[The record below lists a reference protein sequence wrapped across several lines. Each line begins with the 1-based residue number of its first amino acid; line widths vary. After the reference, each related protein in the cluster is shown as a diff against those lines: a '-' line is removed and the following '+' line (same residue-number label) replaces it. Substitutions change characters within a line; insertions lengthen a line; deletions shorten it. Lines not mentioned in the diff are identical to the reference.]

1 MIKSLNKRPNS
12 LTAFRANWAI
22 RKSALDQRILIGK
35 KVARNWLKHSRS
47 FARKRV
53 EQQDSKKSPIES
65 FSLLAVT
72 FAMALPLRSDYV
84 NGFVHQPSLSGPP
97 VDLIENCYS
106 RPLSF
111 FLFQPDLLLFHT
123 AAYTIDRSPS
133 YATRRPAITE
143 SIVSTR
149 RPGFCRAESETDS
162 VFCFR
167 ALPAKVSFSCS
178 ALCMQNQL
186 LGMLCFLLLLLCSSW
201 WKHEI
206 ARRTKAFNLYFSL
219 LCATFFFV
227 CSFSFL
233 IRTVHN
239 HETERENLSPKLCKQ
254 SVVSMECAES
264 GHD

>member
-35 KVARNWLKHSRS
+35 KVARNWLKHLRS
-47 FARKRV
+47 FAQKRV

-106 RPLSF
+106 RPLS
-111 FLFQPDLLLFHT
+111 LSFQPDLLIFHT

-149 RPGFCRAESETDS
+149 RPGFCRPKVKLILFSAFERSLQKFRFHARRFVCKTSFSECS
-162 VFCFR
+162 VFFFSSFAALGENTKSLGERKHLIFTFPSFVQRFFR
-167 ALPAKVSFSCS
+167 VFV
-178 ALCMQNQL
+178 L
-186 LGMLCFLLLLLCSSW
+186 LSDS
-201 WKHEI
+201 
-206 ARRTKAFNLYFSL
+206 N
-219 LCATFFFV
+219 CA
-227 CSFSFL
+227 
-233 IRTVHN
+233 
-239 HETERENLSPKLCKQ
+239 
-254 SVVSMECAES
+254 
-264 GHD
+264 